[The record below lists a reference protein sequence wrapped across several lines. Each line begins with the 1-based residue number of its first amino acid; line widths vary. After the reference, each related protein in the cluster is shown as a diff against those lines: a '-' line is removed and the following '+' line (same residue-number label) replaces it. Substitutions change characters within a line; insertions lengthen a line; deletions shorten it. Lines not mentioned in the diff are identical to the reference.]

1 MKYKRM
7 EYSVCLFIKQYT
19 NRNIFK
25 QKPLEKNF
33 LPSFYEKDSTCSRF
47 QSHYEEIV
55 CF

>member
-7 EYSVCLFIKQYT
+7 EYSVCLFIKQYA

-33 LPSFYEKDSTCSRF
+33 LPSFYE
-47 QSHYEEIV
+47 
-55 CF
+55 